1 MSPRQE
7 EEGEAGGAGREEAMM
22 GAGGKG
28 CGAISGWRIASSS
41 RWASRAMPG
50 SGVTTARA
58 RLHEIYVE
66 WSGVERSGEGG
77 EAEARRTRG
86 TGRII
91 FILVFFLK
99 NIHGQT
105 QEKLFST
112 LGPCSVL

>member
-58 RLHEIYVE
+58 RDIC
-66 WSGVERSGEGG
+66 GVERSGEGG